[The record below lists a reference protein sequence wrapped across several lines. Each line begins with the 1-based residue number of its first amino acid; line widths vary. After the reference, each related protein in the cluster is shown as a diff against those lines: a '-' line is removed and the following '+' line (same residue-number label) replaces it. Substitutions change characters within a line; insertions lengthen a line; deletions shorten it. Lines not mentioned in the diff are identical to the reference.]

1 MLRVS
6 IGTLAVLGLTK
17 LRMLESP
24 SIAYILQY
32 SGYGCEAACAFCPQ
46 SKFSSSDKDLLSRIP
61 WPPTEAGKVAE
72 KLAEREAS
80 FCRICLQ
87 SVLKPKFEK
96 ELIGILEKFRRT
108 GTVLP
113 VSICTTP
120 VSADV
125 LGSFKRLGVDYIG
138 VGLDA
143 ASPRILRAV
152 GKPYSWD
159 VYWDFIEKS
168 VDIFGYRKVN
178 VHLICGLGESEGEFA
193 KTMQNI
199 YDEGAEVALFPFTP
213 ISGTPME
220 GKATPQIG
228 RYRVMQILR
237 FLLSK
242 GYRLKEIADEKSN
255 GKISVQNREWV
266 SDVKRVFLTSGCPG
280 CNRPFYNERPKLIYN
295 YPSVKLLLREL
306 SLLLTQLKS
315 VGFPVKSA

>member
-17 LRMLESP
+17 LRMLEP
-24 SIAYILQY
+24 PKTAYILQH
-32 SGYGCEAACAFCPQ
+32 SECGCEAACTFCPQ
-46 SKFSSSDKDLLSRIP
+46 SKFSSSDKNLLSRIP
-61 WPPTEAGKVAE
+61 WPPMEVGEVVK

-87 SVLKPKFEK
+87 NVLKPKFEK
-96 ELIGILEKFRRT
+96 ELIGILEEFRQT
-108 GTVLP
+108 GIVLP
-113 VSICTTP
+113 ASICTTP

-125 LGSFKRLGVDYIG
+125 LRSFKRLGVDYVG

-152 GKPYSWD
+152 RKPYSWNA
-159 VYWDFIEKS
+159 YWGFIEKS
-168 VDIFGYRKVN
+168 VNTFGYRKVN
-178 VHLICGLGESEGEFA
+178 VHLIFGLGESEEEFA

-199 YDEGAEVALFPFTP
+199 YDEEAEVALFPFTP

-220 GKATPQIG
+220 GKPMPQIE

-242 GYRLKEIADEKSN
+242 GYDLKETCEERGD
-255 GKISVQNREWV
+255 GKIRIRSGEWME
-266 SDVKRVFLTSGCPG
+266 DLKKVFLTSGCPG
-280 CNRPFYNERPKLIYN
+280 CNRPFYNERPSLIYN
-295 YPSVKLLLREL
+295 YPSVRLLLKNLETL
-306 SLLLTQLKS
+306 NSQLKS
-315 VGFPVKSA
+315 VGFSLEG